1 MPVVREDRHLDIF
14 KTFCQFASP
23 LKSCLLLFFF
33 QVLSTNAVYWLLI
46 LLCLSHSKISLPEAL
61 PSGALPK
68 GGRWETSGSDEES
81 EIEQDYV
88 SPEDRV
94 YKRLMTGRLIGRS
107 LQKRTS
113 AYVKR
118 GRLLNRNGYALSIN
132 SDGTVDGTTNKNSR
146 FGKVLFCLD

>member
-1 MPVVREDRHLDIF
+1 M
-14 KTFCQFASP
+14 
-23 LKSCLLLFFF
+23 
-33 QVLSTNAVYWLLI
+33 LSTNAVYWLLI

-61 PSGALPK
+61 SSGALPK

-81 EIEQDYV
+81 EIEQEYV

-132 SDGTVDGTTNKNSR
+132 PDGTVDGTTNKNSR

>member
-1 MPVVREDRHLDIF
+1 M
-14 KTFCQFASP
+14 
-23 LKSCLLLFFF
+23 
-33 QVLSTNAVYWLLI
+33 LSTNAVYWLLI

-81 EIEQDYV
+81 EIEQEYV
-88 SPEDRV
+88 SPEHRV
-94 YKRLMTGRLIGRS
+94 YKRLMIGR
-107 LQKRTS
+107 RTS

-132 SDGTVDGTTNKNSR
+132 PDGTVDGTTNRNSR
-146 FGKVLFCLD
+146 FGKVLLCLD